1 MIICLYVDDML
12 IFGTD
17 QLYID
22 KTKMLLSSKFSM
34 KDSGEADVILG
45 IRIIRENNGLIM
57 TQSHYVEKIL
67 KRFNYSDC
75 SPVSTPMDPG
85 VKLMSNTGKAISQ
98 LEYSQAIGSLMYAMT
113 STRPD
118 IAYVV
123 GG

>member
-1 MIICLYVDDML
+1 
-12 IFGTD
+12 
-17 QLYID
+17 
-22 KTKMLLSSKFSM
+22 
-34 KDSGEADVILG
+34 
-45 IRIIRENNGLIM
+45 M

-85 VKLMSNTGKAISQ
+85 VKLMSNTGKASSQ

-118 IAYVV
+118 IAYAV
-123 GG
+123 GRLSRFTCNPGAQH